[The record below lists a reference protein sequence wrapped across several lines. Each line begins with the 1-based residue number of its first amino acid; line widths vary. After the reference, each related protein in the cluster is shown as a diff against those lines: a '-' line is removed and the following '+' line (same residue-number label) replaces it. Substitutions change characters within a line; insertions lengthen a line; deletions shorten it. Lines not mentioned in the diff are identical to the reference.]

1 MSTSLLTRACPALAA
16 AAFFLSLGLEPGLA
30 RTPQGA
36 WTLRAGTV
44 SGHSQ
49 RLGWRGNSWN
59 WRSPHG
65 WNRWSRNSWSW
76 NQAGLYD
83 SGYWFWPYASDGP
96 AVDGDGPT
104 VVIGGRRSTSFPQ
117 ARLEASIGAPKAV
130 AWFTRSRTTAP
141 GNISASAKLPS
152 AD

>member
-104 VVIGGRRSTSFPQ
+104 VVIGGPEINVFPAGAPGSFDRSTEGSCVVHTLTYDG
-117 ARLEASIGAPKAV
+117 AGKYIGERQTPEC
-130 AWFTRSRTTAP
+130 
-141 GNISASAKLPS
+141 
-152 AD
+152 